1 MVMGNC
7 VTTYLGT
14 VDYQSTWDLQRH
26 LAAAKLPNIFLLLEH
41 SHTITLG
48 RRGARNDIRA
58 SKESL
63 DAKAI
68 SVHDIDRGGEV
79 TYHGPGQL
87 IGYPILDLRSIGK
100 GPLEYVRAL
109 ELILLLSLRD
119 FGISANL
126 IDGKT
131 GVWVNDQKIAAI
143 GVKVSKGVTT
153 HGFALNINTDLNY
166 FDLIVPCGMPDCRV
180 TSIKQVLG
188 SAVDIKHVISSIVN
202 HFEQTMALKCVMLD
216 QEQFYE
222 MIEVPFQSDGM
233 HTQISKKS
241 SGVANE

>member
-1 MVMGNC
+1 MGNC

-14 VDYQSTWDLQRH
+14 VDYHSTWDLQRH
-26 LAAAKLPNIFLLLEH
+26 LATANLSNIFLLLQH
-41 SHTITLG
+41 PHTITLG
-48 RRGARNDIRA
+48 RRGAQSDIRA
-58 SKESL
+58 SKELL
-63 DAKAI
+63 DAKGI
-68 SVHDIDRGGEV
+68 SVHHIDRGGEV

-109 ELILLLSLRD
+109 EQIILLSLSN

-143 GVKVSKGVTT
+143 GIKVSKGVTT
-153 HGFALNINTDLNY
+153 HGFALNINTTLKH

-180 TSIKQVLG
+180 TSIAEILG
-188 SAVDIKHVISSIVN
+188 VPVNVENVIKSVVSN
-202 HFEQTMALKCVMLD
+202 FEETMGLKCVMLD
-216 QEQFYE
+216 QK
-222 MIEVPFQSDGM
+222 
-233 HTQISKKS
+233 QIYKTIINPAQ
-241 SGVANE
+241 GNPVLT